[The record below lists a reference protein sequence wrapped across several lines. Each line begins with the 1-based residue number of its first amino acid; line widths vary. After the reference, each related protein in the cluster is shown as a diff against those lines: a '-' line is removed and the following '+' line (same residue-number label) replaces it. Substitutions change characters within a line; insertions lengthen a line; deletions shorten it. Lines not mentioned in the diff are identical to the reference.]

1 MPSASYYREQA
12 RLLLRW
18 ANKSQDESAA
28 QRLTRRARDMLD
40 LAEQAQDQ
48 SATLTSALDLFN
60 SRQMFDQDKAEA

>member
-1 MPSASYYREQA
+1 MNDPRTSGITHRSCV
-12 RLLLRW
+12 LLLRD
-18 ANKSQDESAA
+18 AEAATA

-40 LAEQAQDQ
+40 LAEQAQDP